1 MYRKNVYMQI
11 DYRCWIGSI
20 TLKRIFDF
28 VAVCFALPLICP
40 VMAIIAFLI
49 RATSNGPIFFRQ
61 DRVGLHQKIFRVYK
75 FRTMVQGAEE
85 MGTSVTT
92 RRDPRVTHIGRILRK
107 FKLDELPQLINVF
120 MGDMSFVGPRPDVP
134 EIVEN
139 YSIEMR
145 QIFQIR
151 PGITSVATLHLR
163 DEESILTDVDEP
175 DTFYEDILVPLKVKL
190 AMEHVERDS
199 FAFDLKILCQ
209 TVWMLTLGRWWP
221 IEEHEAVAELNPQI
235 TQINADL
242 HK

>member
-1 MYRKNVYMQI
+1 MYLKNVYMQI
-11 DYRCWIGSI
+11 DYRHWIGSV

-28 VAVCFALPLICP
+28 VCVCFALPLICP
-40 VMAIIAFLI
+40 VMAIIGFLI

-61 DRVGLHQKIFRVYK
+61 DRVGLHQKIFLVYK

-85 MGTSVTT
+85 MGTSITT
-92 RRDPRVTHIGRILRK
+92 RRDPRVTPIGKILRK
-107 FKLDELPQLINVF
+107 IKIDELPQLINVF
-120 MGDMSFVGPRPDVP
+120 IGDMSLVGPRPDVP

-139 YSIEMR
+139 YTIEMR

-163 DEESILTDVDEP
+163 DEEGILADVDEH

-190 AMEHVERDS
+190 SMEHVERDS

-209 TVWMLTLGRWWP
+209 TLWMLTVGRWWP
-221 IEEHEAVAELNPQI
+221 IEEHEAVAELKKIGGLRN
-235 TQINADL
+235 
-242 HK
+242 